1 MTKQFNLNGHEF
13 IELNKLLK
21 LLRLVSSGG
30 EANMAIDNGL
40 VEVNNIVETRRR
52 RKLRTGDRVA
62 FNAASVEICE

>member
-1 MTKQFNLNGHEF
+1 MNGHEF

-21 LLRLVSSGG
+21 LMRLVGSGG